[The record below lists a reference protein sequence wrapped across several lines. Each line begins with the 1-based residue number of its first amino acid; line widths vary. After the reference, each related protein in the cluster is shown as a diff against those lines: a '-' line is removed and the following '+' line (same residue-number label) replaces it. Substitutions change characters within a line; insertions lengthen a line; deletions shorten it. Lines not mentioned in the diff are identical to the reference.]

1 MHSLSRSL
9 ITKIATS
16 IFVLLLSFLANF
28 ASSYLLSLLSLN
40 SEPVGDL
47 LLNYIPRIG
56 WTGYVA
62 DVTLVLIALVIFD
75 AYRRVPFQIP
85 FVVYSI
91 SSILFVR
98 SVLILL
104 TPVGNSFGNI
114 EYGDFFS
121 FGKLPSGMF
130 PSGHTAFAFLG
141 YLLVRERW
149 QVGFTRTAF
158 ALMLVEISSLIS
170 SHGHYSID
178 IVGGLMLAYITY
190 RLGQDYLTR
199 KQ

>member
-1 MHSLSRSL
+1 M
-9 ITKIATS
+9 
-16 IFVLLLSFLANF
+16 
-28 ASSYLLSLLSLN
+28 SLLSLN
-40 SEPVGDL
+40 QEPVGDL
-47 LLNYIPRIG
+47 LLNYIPRIH

-62 DVTLVLIALVIFD
+62 DITLILIGLLIFS
-75 AYRRVPFQIP
+75 AYRRYPEKIP

-91 SSILFVR
+91 SAILFAR
-98 SVLILL
+98 SFLILL

-141 YLLVRERW
+141 FLLVRHQPNIRYKRIS
-149 QVGFTRTAF
+149 FF
-158 ALMLVEISSLIS
+158 LMLVEIASLIS

-190 RLGQDYLTR
+190 RLGRDYQDR
-199 KQ
+199 QPIS